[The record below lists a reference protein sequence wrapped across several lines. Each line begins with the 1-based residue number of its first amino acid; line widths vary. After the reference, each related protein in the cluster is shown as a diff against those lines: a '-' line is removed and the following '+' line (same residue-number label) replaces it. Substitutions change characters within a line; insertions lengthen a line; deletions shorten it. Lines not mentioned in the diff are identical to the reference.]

1 MDQVMTPEQQQQVQQ
16 LQAYAIQRKEQAAG
30 ILNIGMMCFE
40 KCTSGDKSV
49 NIEYFENL
57 VSNCFE
63 PFGFF

>member
-40 KCTSGDKSV
+40 KCTTGDKYV
-49 NIEYFENL
+49 VLLHNHMM
-57 VSNCFE
+57 
-63 PFGFF
+63 G